1 MQKGSHV
8 CSSRGLMNMQIF
20 QLIKRESSPQISL
33 SKISKLQ
40 VLWGKTMLNSA
51 SGKNEGWCLGRFP
64 FLCVNFSCPSAG
76 APTWNVLRYIK
87 MLVFP
92 PVNRLGSGLTCTP
105 LGEFCKMFIVIT
117 TQLSP
122 VLGVQAMLIQPQFH
136 VNVSYIWLFRLLSL
150 CVKLKIYLPW
160 KKRKRFLVYKNVWK
174 EWFLFS
180 FGSYQLK
187 KSSSIC
193 TAWSLWALLI
203 TV

>member
-40 VLWGKTMLNSA
+40 VLWGKTMLKSA

-87 MLVFP
+87 MLFFP
-92 PVNRLGSGLTCTP
+92 PVNWLGSGLTCTP

-136 VNVSYIWLFRLLSL
+136 VNVSYIWLLGCWVNVLSLKYISHEKREKGFWFIKVFEKVVFIFLRLLP
-150 CVKLKIYLPW
+150 I
-160 KKRKRFLVYKNVWK
+160 KKNHPV
-174 EWFLFS
+174 S
-180 FGSYQLK
+180 AQLE
-187 KSSSIC
+187 
-193 TAWSLWALLI
+193 AFEPYW
-203 TV
+203 